1 MEGRFYDHIQ
11 IFCIRIDDMNNMGD
25 VSLYLIN
32 NDFSFIESE
41 KINLMDLISEKN
53 DILGITFGSF
63 DGKDYFV
70 IIARDNLNY
79 RNFVVFISAEELKVH
94 KIYSLP
100 VLYNSQ
106 FYPIGNFNGKNY
118 IFAGSTY
125 DGEEYF
131 VNLMGEQLK
140 FRNSISTISEV
151 ISDIDDDGLN
161 ELISVDRNGK
171 IYVRDLN
178 GNSEKEW
185 GEPYYDPQH
194 TGCYDCDKLRDPNK
208 FYIKNQGQNVA
219 WFGDRGNIV
228 LKGPCQVKPT
238 CTPPADSFIFKNS
251 AGDVVAYIDTS
262 GNLCIETG
270 DCSPSSS
277 CSATS
282 NDEFI
287 MQDET
292 GKVVSKIDLS
302 NGDLCYTGKIM
313 ENGSP

>member
-1 MEGRFYDHIQ
+1 
-11 IFCIRIDDMNNMGD
+11 
-25 VSLYLIN
+25 
-32 NDFSFIESE
+32 
-41 KINLMDLISEKN
+41 
-53 DILGITFGSF
+53 
-63 DGKDYFV
+63 
-70 IIARDNLNY
+70 
-79 RNFVVFISAEELKVH
+79 
-94 KIYSLP
+94 
-100 VLYNSQ
+100 
-106 FYPIGNFNGKNY
+106 
-118 IFAGSTY
+118 
-125 DGEEYF
+125 
-131 VNLMGEQLK
+131 MGEQLK

-228 LKGPCQVKPT
+228 LKGPCQVKSN
-238 CTPPADSFIFKNS
+238 CIPPADSFIFKNS

-292 GKVVSKIDLS
+292 GKVVSKIDLT
-302 NGDLCYTGKIM
+302 NGDLCYTGKLI
-313 ENGSP
+313 ENGNP